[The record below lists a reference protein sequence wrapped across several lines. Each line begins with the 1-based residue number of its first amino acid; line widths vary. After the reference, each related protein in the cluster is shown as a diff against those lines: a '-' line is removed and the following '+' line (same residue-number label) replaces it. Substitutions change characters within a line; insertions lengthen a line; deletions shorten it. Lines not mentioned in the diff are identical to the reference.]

1 MLLVYSPRFT
11 YRLEYILDLFLKELL
26 GTDYRIIQDEQ
37 EFLLHQGPKFSYA
50 DKPVGQ
56 EPFFYA
62 TSLLFERG
70 IRAQEIAVF
79 DWEGSKAF
87 FATHPRFLM
96 PFDPFAAAFYLV
108 SRYEE
113 YLPGPRDQHNR
124 FDARHS
130 LAFQKG
136 FLHHAVVNRWANR
149 IGEILL
155 QHFPGLPLK
164 KPTYRFIS
172 TIDID
177 NAWAYRD
184 KGLLRT
190 CGALMKSAMQ
200 LNGSVIAERLAVI
213 AKRKPDPYDTYQEL
227 ERIRESYSLECV
239 YFFLVGDY
247 DEHDRNVSV
256 SRRNFRSLI
265 KSISDYNVCGLHPSY
280 RSNDE
285 PDRLRMEQTRL
296 SKIVRR
302 DIHRSRQHFLRM
314 TMPETYRRLIDCDI
328 TDDYTMG
335 YAQDVGFRA
344 GICSSFLFY
353 DIGAEQTTSLRI
365 HPFAVMDATL
375 RNYLL
380 LQADEAMARVLPL
393 IQEARA
399 VGGTLMTLWHNE
411 SLSNLPPWNG
421 WSHVYEQVVRAATA
435 QRT

>member
-1 MLLVYSPRFT
+1 MLLVYTPRFS

-26 GTDYRIIQDEQ
+26 GTSYRIIHDEQ
-37 EFLLHQGPKFSYA
+37 EFLLHQGPKFSYS

-56 EPFFYA
+56 EPFFYS

-70 IRAQEIAVF
+70 IRPQEIAVF

-113 YLPGPRDQHNR
+113 YLPGPRDQHGR

-130 LAFQKG
+130 LAYQKG
-136 FLHHAVVNRWANR
+136 FLHQAVVNRWANKV
-149 IGEILL
+149 GDLL
-155 QHFPGLPLK
+155 QQQFPGLVLK
-164 KPTYRFIS
+164 RPQYRFVS

-177 NAWAYRD
+177 NAWAFKE

-190 CGALMKSAMQ
+190 SGALLKSAFRFD
-200 LNGSVIAERLAVI
+200 LSSIGERLAVI
-213 AKRKPDPYDTYQEL
+213 ANRRPDPYDTYAEL
-227 ERIRESYSLECV
+227 EHVRETYGIECI
-239 YFFLVGDY
+239 YFFLLGDY
-247 DEHDRNVSV
+247 DEYDRNVSV

-265 KSISDYNVCGLHPSY
+265 KSIADYNLCGIHPSY
-280 RSNDE
+280 RSNEE

-296 SKIVRR
+296 SKIIRR

-335 YAQDVGFRA
+335 YAHDVGFRA

-353 DIGAEQTTSLRI
+353 DIGAEQTTSLRV
-365 HPFAVMDATL
+365 HPFAVMDTTL

-380 LQADEAMARVLPL
+380 LQADEAIARVLPI
-393 IQEARA
+393 IQEARS

-411 SLSNLPPWNG
+411 SLSDLPPWNG
-421 WSHVYEQVVRAATA
+421 WSDVYQQVVRAATA
-435 QRT
+435 SHA